1 MLLVL
6 SPPNRTNENLNRMC
20 SIQKKNGPESLYY
33 IIRRRPYTRILFL
46 LWFVQRRPQYSWLTK
61 KQKQNVLWHR
71 ARTNQ
76 EKKKQHHHH
85 RQRVQ
90 QRQQTQKRVKKKT
103 PKPNKLPTLAQRSS
117 LSRRYTRIYELWEFD
132 NVFVV
137 VVVFSYFFLCSRYMW
152 RVFVLC
158 IVVWCTQS

>member
-6 SPPNRTNENLNRMC
+6 SPPNRTNEILNRMC

-61 KQKQNVLWHR
+61 KQKKNVLWHR

-76 EKKKQHHHH
+76 ERKKTASSSSSESNETTTNPAEK
-85 RQRVQ
+85 
-90 QRQQTQKRVKKKT
+90 KKKT
-103 PKPNKLPTLAQRSS
+103 PKPNKLPTLAWRSS
-117 LSRRYTRIYELWEFD
+117 LSRRYTRIWI
-132 NVFVV
+132 
-137 VVVFSYFFLCSRYMW
+137 MGIW
-152 RVFVLC
+152 
-158 IVVWCTQS
+158 